1 MLYSEFFKIKCFVH
15 QWADIYAAQT
25 KGKNTV
31 PNAPTEQ
38 KGRCTYSYHQN
49 NRHGS

>member
-38 KGRCTYSYHQN
+38 KNYSSYWRCK
-49 NRHGS
+49 NRRL